1 MCYMR
6 QSVADEC
13 HGAAVQRRAVPP
25 ARAAAAAAAA
35 ETIDDV
41 TYRAAAV
48 PQ

>member
-13 HGAAVQRRAVPP
+13 HGAAVQRRAAPP
-25 ARAAAAAAAA
+25 ARAAAAAAA